1 MTNMDTNKKI
11 KIIFWY
17 ERDEDGYYLNARLST
32 PKGVCELYD
41 ITIEEA
47 IVEALK
53 DVNVE
58 LETDY
63 DFGEDEEDYK

>member
-1 MTNMDTNKKI
+1 MTKKI
-11 KIIFWY
+11 KIVFKY
-17 ERDEDGYYLNARLST
+17 DRDEDGNYLNARIET
-32 PKGVCELYD
+32 PKGVHWLYD
-41 ITIEEA
+41 TTTEEA

-63 DFGEDEEDYK
+63 DFGDDYEDYE

>member
-1 MTNMDTNKKI
+1 MTATNKKI

-17 ERDEDGYYLNARLST
+17 DHDEDGDYLNARLET
-32 PKGVCELYD
+32 PKGVRELND
-41 ITIEEA
+41 ITTDEA
-47 IVEALK
+47 IVESLR

-63 DFGEDEEDYK
+63 EWNDYEEDYE

>member
-1 MTNMDTNKKI
+1 MTKNI

-17 ERDEDGYYLNARLST
+17 DRDEDGNYLNARLET
-32 PKGVCELYD
+32 PNGVHELYD
-41 ITIEEA
+41 TTTEEA
-47 IVEALK
+47 IIEALK

-63 DFGEDEEDYK
+63 DLGEDEEDYE

>member
-1 MTNMDTNKKI
+1 MTKKI

-17 ERDEDGYYLNARLST
+17 ERDEDGSYLNASLET
-32 PKGVCELYD
+32 PNGVRKLYD
-41 ITIEEA
+41 TTTEEA

-53 DVNVE
+53 DVNIE

-63 DFGEDEEDYK
+63 DLGDYEEDYE

>member
-1 MTNMDTNKKI
+1 MAKKI

-17 ERDEDGYYLNARLST
+17 DRDEDGSYLNARLET
-32 PKGVCELYD
+32 PNEVRELYD
-41 ITIEEA
+41 TTTEEA
-47 IVEALK
+47 IIEALK

-63 DFGEDEEDYK
+63 DLGEDEEDYE

>member
-1 MTNMDTNKKI
+1 MNKKI

-17 ERDEDGYYLNARLST
+17 ERDEDGSYLNARLET
-32 PKGVCELYD
+32 PNGVRELYD
-41 ITIEEA
+41 TITEEA
-47 IVEALK
+47 IIEALK

-63 DFGEDEEDYK
+63 DFGDDKE

>member
-1 MTNMDTNKKI
+1 MNKKI
-11 KIIFWY
+11 KIVFKY
-17 ERDEDGYYLNARLST
+17 DRDEDGNYLNARIET
-32 PKGVCELYD
+32 PKGVRELYD
-41 ITIEEA
+41 TTTEEA

-63 DFGEDEEDYK
+63 DFGDNEEDYE

>member
-1 MTNMDTNKKI
+1 MTNKI

-17 ERDEDGYYLNARLST
+17 ERDEDGDYLNARLIT
-32 PKGVCELYD
+32 PKGVRELYD
-41 ITIEEA
+41 ITTEEA
-47 IVEALK
+47 IVESLK

-63 DFGEDEEDYK
+63 DWGDDEEDYE

>member
-1 MTNMDTNKKI
+1 MAATNKKI

-17 ERDEDGYYLNARLST
+17 DRDEDGDYLNARLET
-32 PKGVCELYD
+32 PKGVRELYD
-41 ITIEEA
+41 TTTEEA
-47 IVEALK
+47 IVESLR

-63 DFGEDEEDYK
+63 EWNESEEDYE

>member
-1 MTNMDTNKKI
+1 MTKKI

-17 ERDEDGYYLNARLST
+17 DRDEDGSYLNARLET
-32 PKGVCELYD
+32 PNGVRELYD
-41 ITIEEA
+41 TTTEEA
-47 IVEALK
+47 IIEALK

-63 DFGEDEEDYK
+63 DLGEDGEDYE

>member
-1 MTNMDTNKKI
+1 MTKKI
-11 KIIFWY
+11 KIVFEY
-17 ERDEDGYYLNARLST
+17 DHDEYGNYLNARIKT
-32 PKGVCELYD
+32 PKGVHWLYD
-41 ITIEEA
+41 ITTEEA

-63 DFGEDEEDYK
+63 DFGDDEEDYE

>member
-1 MTNMDTNKKI
+1 MTKKI
-11 KIIFWY
+11 KIVFKY
-17 ERDEDGYYLNARLST
+17 DRDEDGNYLNARIET
-32 PKGVCELYD
+32 PKGVHWLYD
-41 ITIEEA
+41 TTTEEA

-63 DFGEDEEDYK
+63 DLGDDEEDYE

>member
-1 MTNMDTNKKI
+1 MNKKI

-17 ERDEDGYYLNARLST
+17 ERDEDGSYLNARLET
-32 PKGVCELYD
+32 PKGVHWLYD
-41 ITIEEA
+41 TTTEEA

-53 DVNVE
+53 DVNIE

-63 DFGEDEEDYK
+63 DFGDDKEDYE

>member
-1 MTNMDTNKKI
+1 MDTTKKI

-17 ERDEDGYYLNARLST
+17 ERDEDGDYLNARLIT
-32 PKGVCELYD
+32 PKGVRELYD
-41 ITIEEA
+41 ITTEEA
-47 IVEALK
+47 IIESLK

-63 DFGEDEEDYK
+63 DWGDDGEDYE

>member
-1 MTNMDTNKKI
+1 MTAINKKI
-11 KIIFWY
+11 KIVFKY
-17 ERDEDGYYLNARLST
+17 DRDEDGNYLNARLET
-32 PKGVCELYD
+32 PKGVRELYD
-41 ITIEEA
+41 TTTEEA

-63 DFGEDEEDYK
+63 DFGDNEEDYE

>member
-1 MTNMDTNKKI
+1 MNKKI
-11 KIIFWY
+11 KIVFKY
-17 ERDEDGYYLNARLST
+17 DRDEDGNYLNARIET
-32 PKGVCELYD
+32 PKGVHWLYD
-41 ITIEEA
+41 ITTEEA

-63 DFGEDEEDYK
+63 DFGDNEEDYE